1 MYKKNWT
8 QHTNEADVVRDAGL
22 AYRENDDGRDRDI
35 ICPVCRDYGRGNRV
49 DIFFYC
55 NQRLKNLRKGI
66 LRYLATNAHKKAL
79 AEHEKER
86 TRQLRR
92 SRVGLTIART
102 ALQNVREGNNY
113 L

>member
-1 MYKKNWT
+1 MYREKWT
-8 QHTNEADVVRDAGL
+8 QHTNEADIVKDAGL

-35 ICPVCRDYGRGNRV
+35 ICPVCRDYGRGNVV
-49 DIFFYC
+49 DTFFYG

-66 LRYLATNAHKKAL
+66 LKHLATDAHKKAL
-79 AEHEKER
+79 TEHEKER

-92 SRVGLTIART
+92 SRVGLTIARAT
-102 ALQNVREGNNY
+102 QQTVREGNSY